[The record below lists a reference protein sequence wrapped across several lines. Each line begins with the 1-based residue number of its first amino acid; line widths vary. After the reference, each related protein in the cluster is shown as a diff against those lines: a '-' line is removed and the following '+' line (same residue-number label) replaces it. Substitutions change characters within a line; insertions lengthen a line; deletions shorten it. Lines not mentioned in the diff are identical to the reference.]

1 MYVEK
6 GCTKYTFTKPE
17 EFSQAGELTVT
28 CLHKLNQA
36 YTKVFSPLPGDC
48 YPVLTGVLVSSL
60 KTRWKQPSTDI

>member
-36 YTKVFSPLPGDC
+36 YTKVFFP
-48 YPVLTGVLVSSL
+48 SSRGL
-60 KTRWKQPSTDI
+60 LSSADRGSHVIFKD